1 MSTADQ
7 SNIII
12 FQPETITDLYG
23 RVFYGLKYDPSTGLA
38 SFEQIEVGEIIS
50 LPVLGDG
57 VDYTTDDYV
66 TWMSSSKYLDFYWES
81 TLSSNLIM
89 EVA

>member
-1 MSTADQ
+1 MTVAD

-12 FQPETITDLYG
+12 FQPETVTDLYG
-23 RVFYGLKYDPSTGLA
+23 RVFYGFNYDPTTGMA
-38 SFEQIEVGEIIS
+38 EIKQIESDEIIK
-50 LPVLGDG
+50 LPTLSPGITHETS
-57 VDYTTDDYV
+57 DYA
-66 TWMSSSKYLDFYWES
+66 TWLSSIKYLGFSWES

>member
-1 MSTADQ
+1 MGVAD

-12 FQPETITDLYG
+12 FQQETVSDLYG
-23 RVFYGLKYDPSTGLA
+23 RVFYGINYDPATGLA
-38 SFEQIEVGEIIS
+38 EIEQIESDEVIAIPTLSPGITHETS
-50 LPVLGDG
+50 
-57 VDYTTDDYV
+57 DYA
-66 TWMSSSKYLDFYWES
+66 TWLSSTKYLDFSWES

>member
-1 MSTADQ
+1 MTTD
-7 SNIII
+7 III
-12 FQPETITDLYG
+12 FQPETVDELYG
-23 RVFYGLKYDPSTGLA
+23 RVFYGLKYDPATGLA

-57 VDYTTDDYV
+57 VAYSTDDYV
-66 TWMSSSKYLDFYWES
+66 AWMSSSKYLDFSWES